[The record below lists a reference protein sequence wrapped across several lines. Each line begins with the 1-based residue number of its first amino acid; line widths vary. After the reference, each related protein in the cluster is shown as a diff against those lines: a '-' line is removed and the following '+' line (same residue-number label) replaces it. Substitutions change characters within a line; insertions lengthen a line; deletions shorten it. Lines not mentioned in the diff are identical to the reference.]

1 MFITVT
7 LNPAVDTFIEVEH
20 LEAHKQSKIV
30 HKYRLA
36 GGKGINISRV
46 LKSLNEKTFVT
57 GFIGGNHGKFITKE
71 LSKSGIDYQI
81 VKINEETRENIK
93 LYDKKNKQSYEINE
107 AGPVVD
113 LNHLDELIM
122 LLKSTIK
129 KNDVLI
135 ISGSAPINYDIDVY
149 KILINQLKSL
159 CKMIVLD
166 TSKDWFKEGLSA
178 CPDLIKPNLEELE
191 NYTNKQLTSDQDI
204 IKEAL
209 AIVSSGV
216 KEVLVSLGKHG
227 SIYVSSKH
235 IYKITVPDI
244 KVKQTVGSGDALLA
258 GFVSAKFKKPLK
270 EALIEAAFT
279 SLKYISDIE
288 VNEEIKNQIELITM
302 NI

>member
-7 LNPAVDTFIEVEH
+7 LNPAVDTFIDVEL

-30 HKYRLA
+30 NKYRLA

-46 LKSLNEKTFVT
+46 LKSLDEKTFVT
-57 GFIGGNHGKFITKE
+57 GFIGGNNGKFITKD
-71 LSKSGIDYQI
+71 LSKAGIDYQI
-81 VKINEETRENIK
+81 VKIDQETRENIK
-93 LYDKKNKQSYEINE
+93 LYDRKNKHSYEINE
-107 AGPVVD
+107 SGPVVD

-122 LLKSTIK
+122 LLKSIVK

-149 KILINQLKSL
+149 KILINQMKPL
-159 CKMIVLD
+159 CKMITLD

-178 CPDLIKPNLEELE
+178 SPDLIKPNLEELE
-191 NYTNKQLTSDQDI
+191 NYTNKQLTSDQEI
-204 IKEAL
+204 INEAL
-209 AIVSSGV
+209 GIIALGV

-227 SIYVSSKH
+227 SIYVSKEC
-235 IYKITVPDI
+235 IYKIKVPDI
-244 KVKQTVGSGDALLA
+244 KVKQTVGAGDALLA

-270 EALIEAAFT
+270 EALVDAAFT
-279 SLKYISDIE
+279 SLKYISDLEDINQ
-288 VNEEIKNQIELITM
+288 VKNQIEIITM